1 MQSIEMLR
9 SVAACPVCRGSLD
22 AGWRCA
28 GCAREFSVV
37 DGRPA
42 LVTHPSATA
51 DVAKDNEVVR
61 AQARA
66 RDGSSRGGLRALA
79 DRVREMVTADLFADD
94 RTQVRALVD
103 AVEGTLPAGLPVV
116 DVGACEQYYRRDLE
130 RLGPVLA
137 LDVAL
142 YGATDV
148 IADAHAMPFRDGS
161 LGGIVVV
168 EVLEH
173 LRKPWKFFEEAAR
186 TLAPGGVLLGVAP
199 QYCPTHGFPNDYFR
213 YTRSGLGSL
222 AENEGLA
229 VEAIWPIGGHWGTLL
244 HWYWA
249 NRARENALRKVPGVG
264 VAYHAWFQGVAKAM
278 DVLDGHAGRG
288 NGAPTAEHQDH
299 VGWSFVFRKR

>member
-1 MQSIEMLR
+1 MQTIERLR

-22 AGWRCA
+22 ADWRCEH
-28 GCAREFSVV
+28 CARSFSLV

-42 LVTHPSATA
+42 LMA
-51 DVAKDNEVVR
+51 DPRMAAGVAKDNVVVQS
-61 AQARA
+61 QARA
-66 RDGSSRGGLRALA
+66 REGTRRAGLRGLA
-79 DRVREMVTADLFADD
+79 DRVREAVTADLFADD

-103 AVEGTLPAGLPVV
+103 AVEGSLPHGLPVV

-148 IADAHAMPFRDGS
+148 IADAHAMPFRDSS

-173 LRKPWKFFEEAAR
+173 LKQPWKFFAEASR

-199 QYCPTHGFPNDYFR
+199 QYCPSHGFPDDYFR
-213 YTRSGLGSL
+213 YTRSGLASL
-222 AENEGLA
+222 AESEGLA
-229 VEAIWPIGGHWGTLL
+229 VEALWPIGGHWATLL

-249 NRARENALRKVPGVG
+249 NRARENSLRRVPGVG
-264 VAYHAWFQGVAKAM
+264 VAYHAWFQGVAKAL
-278 DVLDGHAGRG
+278 DVLDGVAGRG
-288 NGAPTAEHQDH
+288 ANPPTQEHQDH
-299 VGWSFVFRKR
+299 VGWSFVFRKK